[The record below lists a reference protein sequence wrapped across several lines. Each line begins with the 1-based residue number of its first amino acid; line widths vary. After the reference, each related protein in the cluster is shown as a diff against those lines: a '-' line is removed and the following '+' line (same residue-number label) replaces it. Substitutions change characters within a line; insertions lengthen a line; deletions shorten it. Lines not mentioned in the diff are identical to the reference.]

1 MRSFICSFA
10 TRLPLLLA
18 TTLTGLIVAGAAAS
32 EDFDER
38 GLYVGVSGVYSAT
51 LFQEEALSYG
61 GLPSELARVSDSK
74 GVSARLGYRLMSW
87 IALEI
92 QYEWL
97 DTIEFSNATLG
108 QFAEYNPQTVTA
120 NVKLFLPSGSLQPY
134 LLVGAGVG
142 FWELDTLAFPGTLPP
157 VAGGRSSGEG
167 FTGRAGLGLNFHM
180 TDHVALNLEGVGVLN
195 TTTLDPYETDFD
207 KALGNLYYFA
217 FSAGITYRF

>member
-1 MRSFICSFA
+1 MRSVMCSFA

-18 TTLTGLIVAGAAAS
+18 TTLIGLLVAGAATA
-32 EDFDER
+32 EDFDDR

-61 GLPSELARVSDSK
+61 GLPSELAQVSDSK

-108 QFAEYNPQTVTA
+108 KFAEYNPQTVTA
-120 NVKLFLPSGSLQPY
+120 NLKLFLPSGSLQPY

-142 FWELDTLAFPGTLPP
+142 FWELNDLAFTVPP
-157 VAGGRSSGEG
+157 IVGDNSSGEG
-167 FTGRAGLGLNFHM
+167 FTGRVGLGLNFHM
-180 TDHVALNLEGVGVLN
+180 TDHVALNLEGAGVLN
-195 TTTLDPYETDFD
+195 TTTLNPTETSFD

>member
-1 MRSFICSFA
+1 MRSFTCFFI

-18 TTLTGLIVAGAAAS
+18 SAIAGLLMAGAAAA
-32 EDFDER
+32 EDFDDR

-51 LFQEEALSYG
+51 LFQEEVLSYG
-61 GLPSELARVSDSK
+61 GLPAELAQVSDSQ
-74 GVSARLGYRLMSW
+74 GVSARLGYRPMNW

-97 DTIEFSNATLG
+97 DTIEFSNAALG
-108 QFAEYNPQTVTA
+108 KFAEYNPQTVTA
-120 NVKLFLPSGSLQPY
+120 NLKLFLPSGSLQPY
-134 LLVGAGVG
+134 LLVGAGIG
-142 FWELDTLAFPGTLPP
+142 FWELDTLAFPGTVPP

-195 TTTLDPYETDFD
+195 TTTLDPNDTDFD
-207 KALGNLYYFA
+207 KTLGNLYYFA